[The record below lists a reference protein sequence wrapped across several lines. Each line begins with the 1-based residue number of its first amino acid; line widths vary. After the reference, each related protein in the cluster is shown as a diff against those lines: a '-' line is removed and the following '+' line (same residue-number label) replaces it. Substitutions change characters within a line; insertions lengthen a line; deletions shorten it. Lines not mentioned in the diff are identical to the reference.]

1 MSWIDRPTEGTS
13 QTAAIPPPARGAFH
27 RLLPFIFPPL
37 LLLLIK
43 PPLLYAWLLGFV
55 VFTLVR
61 PALLSFAPSPT
72 SAPPH
77 RVLCVLGSGGHTTEM
92 LALLRALPAGR
103 YAPRSYVVADTDGTS
118 VARGEAAGVLPA
130 GGGARVLR
138 IPRAREV
145 GQGALGAAWGTA
157 RGTLASFAVVL
168 AEQPRLLLV
177 NGPGTC
183 LPVCAAAVL
192 LRAVG
197 ALPADTVV
205 VFVESVCRVT
215 SLSLSGRLARWGLAD
230 VVAVQWPQLAAAFP
244 GTLFVGL
251 QV

>member
-1 MSWIDRPTEGTS
+1 
-13 QTAAIPPPARGAFH
+13 
-27 RLLPFIFPPL
+27 
-37 LLLLIK
+37 
-43 PPLLYAWLLGFV
+43 
-55 VFTLVR
+55 
-61 PALLSFAPSPT
+61 
-72 SAPPH
+72 
-77 RVLCVLGSGGHTTEM
+77 
-92 LALLRALPAGR
+92 
-103 YAPRSYVVADTDGTS
+103 
-118 VARGEAAGVLPA
+118 
-130 GGGARVLR
+130 VLR